1 MSNLRAIDIEELG
14 ITLRSAIMEN
24 KIELIN
30 IHQTMKRILKEV
42 QEMKK

>member
-24 KIELIN
+24 KLEIVML
-30 IHQTMKRILKEV
+30 HDTLKKILKE
-42 QEMKK
+42 MKQNE

>member
-24 KIELIN
+24 KLEIIML
-30 IHQTMKRILKEV
+30 HDTLRKILKE
-42 QEMKK
+42 MKENE

>member
-24 KIELIN
+24 KIEIMNL
-30 IHQTMKRILKEV
+30 HDTLKKILKE
-42 QEMKK
+42 MKANE

>member
-24 KIELIN
+24 KLEIVML
-30 IHQTMKRILKEV
+30 HDTLRKILKE
-42 QEMKK
+42 MKENE

>member
-24 KIELIN
+24 KIEIMNL
-30 IHQTMKRILKEV
+30 HDTLKKILKE
-42 QEMKK
+42 MKENE